1 MPAMPATV
9 TPCDTPTGLP
19 PTRGPALRDYKK
31 VTFYLEASLWERLA
45 RLARDEFRR
54 VDDQAGY
61 LVRRALVGSEP
72 TPPWLTRARPPPGRA

>member
-1 MPAMPATV
+1 MPATV

-31 VTFYLEASLWERLA
+31 VTFYLEAPLWERLA
-45 RLARDEFRR
+45 QRARDEFRR

-61 LVRRALVGSEP
+61 LVRLALLAEP
-72 TPPWLTRARPPPGRA
+72 PAPG